1 MDADAKMLACWL
13 VLFIVMQAFKTN
25 DINHVYNF
33 LSFWKWEM
41 LIKVHLYVKDQ
52 KTKLVKYRISDF
64 VNDQF
69 LQLFWYF
76 YIAL

>member
-41 LIKVHLYVKDQ
+41 LKKN
-52 KTKLVKYRISDF
+52 KLVK
-64 VNDQF
+64 
-69 LQLFWYF
+69 
-76 YIAL
+76 

>member
-1 MDADAKMLACWL
+1 MDADAKMLACCL

-33 LSFWKWEM
+33 LSFWKLEM

-52 KTKLVKYRISDF
+52 KT
-64 VNDQF
+64 NDQF
-69 LQLFWYF
+69 SQFFATFGTSHNFSLFSF
-76 YIAL
+76 H